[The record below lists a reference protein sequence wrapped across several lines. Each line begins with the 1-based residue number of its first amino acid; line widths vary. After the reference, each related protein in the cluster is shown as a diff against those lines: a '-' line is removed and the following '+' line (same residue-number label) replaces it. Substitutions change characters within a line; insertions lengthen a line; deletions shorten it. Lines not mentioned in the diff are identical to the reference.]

1 MTPEQQRSASASPSK
16 SLDGEIVALEGDRVR
31 VRLESG
37 AMGVLVGI
45 ANSESRSSLQ
55 LGRHGK
61 FQILRCDE
69 KGETLLSLISIQA
82 PDGSPAFEHDV
93 DELQNALT
101 HHHTPPV
108 TRNEVFPALD
118 EQRIQNWL
126 NRVEKNLTKLR
137 RNRAKRLDEE
147 FYSGS

>member
-16 SLDGEIVALEGDRVR
+16 PLDGEIVALEDNRVR
-31 VRLESG
+31 IRLASG
-37 AMGVLVGI
+37 AMGVLADI
-45 ANSESRSSLQ
+45 ANTEDKSSLQ
-55 LGRHGK
+55 LGRHGT
-61 FQILRCDE
+61 FRILRCDE
-69 KGETLLSLISIQA
+69 NGETFLSLVSIQA

-101 HHHTPPV
+101 HHHTPSV
-108 TRNEVFPALD
+108 TRDEIFPALD

-126 NRVEKNLTKLR
+126 NRVEKNLTELR

-147 FYSGS
+147 FYSRS